1 MEFYPIIDKVSV
13 IYFQKLFYILEISDQ
28 II

>member
-1 MEFYPIIDKVSV
+1 MKFHPIIDKVPG

>member
-1 MEFYPIIDKVSV
+1 MKFHPIIDKVPG
-13 IYFQKLFYILEISDQ
+13 IYFQKLFYILEIPDQ